1 MKIKKV
7 LLVIAL
13 SLMGVSSVR
22 AQGLI
27 DFRNRI
33 TGTIDAAVFQNSVGG
48 TLLSGANFVAQL
60 YYGASAGSLVPITD
74 AASPFRTGTGAGY
87 WNAGTDSTRVL
98 PGISPGSTVFLQV
111 RVWNTSIAATYDAVR
126 LTGSNYGDSNTF
138 PAVAGGGSP
147 PTAPAALGG
156 LQQFALV
163 PEPSTI
169 ALGILGAAALLF
181 RRRK

>member
-1 MKIKKV
+1 MKIKKL
-7 LLVIAL
+7 LLVVAL

-33 TGTIDAAVFQNSVGG
+33 TGTIDAPVYQNSVGG
-48 TLLSGANFVAQL
+48 TLLAGANFVANL
-60 YYGASAGSLVPITD
+60 WYGTSAGSLAPITD

-98 PGISPGSTVFLQV
+98 PGILAGSTVFLQV
-111 RVWNTSIAATYDAVR
+111 RVWDSAMGATYA
-126 LTGSNYGDSNTF
+126 LAKAAGGAWGDSNTF
-138 PAVAGGGSP
+138 SVVAGGGSP
-147 PTAPAALGG
+147 PTAPTALGG
-156 LQQFALV
+156 MTAFALV
-163 PEPSTI
+163 PEPSTYALM
-169 ALGILGAAALLF
+169 ALGACALLF